1 MTKISSLLAE
11 DKISFVTRNLMVTL
25 AANGRIGE
33 SDKIA
38 TAYEELMAA
47 SKGVIPVTIISAEPL
62 KKKAIDSL
70 QAAVV
75 GMVGAGKSAD
85 ITMKVDP
92 SILGGLQVMV
102 GDKFLDLSVSA
113 RVGELGKSLEA
124 AEL

>member
-75 GMVGAGKSAD
+75 GMVGAGK
-85 ITMKVDP
+85 
-92 SILGGLQVMV
+92 
-102 GDKFLDLSVSA
+102 
-113 RVGELGKSLEA
+113 
-124 AEL
+124 